1 MLQNGRVDTNKT
13 RVTIAEIAQRAGVSV
28 PTVSKVINAKPG
40 VSDATRDRVNA
51 LIREFEYEPRKS
63 TPTHMLELV
72 LAEMNSPWSAA
83 MVLAVEEAAYLE
95 GFGLTVNRMR
105 EAPDDR
111 WLEMLAARN
120 ADGVIFA
127 AVPVDERVSAR
138 LAGIGAAYAVID
150 PAESPRTSAPTI
162 GVTHWRGA
170 FVATEHLI
178 QIGHRELGMIA
189 GPESVLFS
197 RARVDGFRAAAAAAG
212 IAVVDDRIIF
222 ADLNFEAGRDA
233 ALELLGRADRPT
245 AIFAASDEQAFGAY
259 EAARRLELSIPGEL
273 SVVGFNDVAVSEWAA
288 PPLTTVRE
296 PIGQM
301 ARLAVAAV
309 LGLVNGRP
317 PAPAV
322 ELATELVVRES
333 TAPPQA

>member
-1 MLQNGRVDTNKT
+1 MDTNKS
-13 RVTIAEIAQRAGVSV
+13 RVTIAEVAQRAGVSV

-51 LIREFEYEPRKS
+51 LIRELDYEPRKS

-72 LAEMNSPWSAA
+72 LAEMSSPWSAA
-83 MVLAVEEAAYLE
+83 LVLAVEDAAYAE
-95 GFGLTVNRMR
+95 GFGLTVTRMR

-111 WLEMLAARN
+111 WLEMLSARN

-127 AVPVDERVSAR
+127 AVPVDERISGR
-138 LAGIGAAYAVID
+138 LAGLGSPYAVID
-150 PAESPRTSAPTI
+150 PTESPRTSAPTI

-170 FVATEHLI
+170 YVATEHLI
-178 QIGHRELGMIA
+178 ELGHRELGMIA
-189 GPESVLFS
+189 GPELVLFS
-197 RARVDGFRAAAAAAG
+197 RARVDGFRAAAGAAG
-212 IAVVDDRIIF
+212 VVVPDDHIIF

-233 ALELLGRADRPT
+233 ALALLSGQGRPT

-259 EAARRLELSIPGEL
+259 EAARRLGLSIPEQL
-273 SVVGFNDVAVSEWAA
+273 SVIGFNDVAVAQWAA

-309 LGLVNGRP
+309 IGLLSGRP
-317 PAPAV
+317 PAPAI

-333 TAPPQA
+333 TAPPRR